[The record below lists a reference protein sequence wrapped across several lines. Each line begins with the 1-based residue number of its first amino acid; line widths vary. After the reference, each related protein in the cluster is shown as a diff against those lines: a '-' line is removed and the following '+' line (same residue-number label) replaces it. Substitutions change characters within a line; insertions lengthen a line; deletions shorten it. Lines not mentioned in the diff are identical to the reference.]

1 MFLCSWYK
9 LMLYYTTY
17 IIINIK
23 NFKKKHIKYNN
34 SLKSIVVRRLDEQHL
49 IENLA
54 TGTKKN
60 N

>member
-1 MFLCSWYK
+1 
-9 LMLYYTTY
+9 MLYYTTY